1 MADQTD
7 ADHINVF
14 YKICKMDRAIAPGIP
29 NAADVQKVKRLSGKI
44 NPAAPNNSFIPMK
57 LHTPEILPNRA
68 LLNGCF
74 CFA

>member
-44 NPAAPNNSFIPMK
+44 NPAAPNNSF
-57 LHTPEILPNRA
+57 A
-68 LLNGCF
+68 
-74 CFA
+74 